1 MFLAIPIFL
10 EFVNNFY
17 PYFVISSSLL
27 QADTL
32 SLVYNK
38 KTPGLFTGSSKIM
51 NLLLQ
56 CVCSFYELAHGP
68 YCAYIEVVVKNHDV
82 GILVFLE

>member
-38 KTPGLFTGSSKIM
+38 KTPGLFTGSSK
-51 NLLLQ
+51 N
-56 CVCSFYELAHGP
+56 YECIIRSCL
-68 YCAYIEVVVKNHDV
+68 N
-82 GILVFLE
+82 F